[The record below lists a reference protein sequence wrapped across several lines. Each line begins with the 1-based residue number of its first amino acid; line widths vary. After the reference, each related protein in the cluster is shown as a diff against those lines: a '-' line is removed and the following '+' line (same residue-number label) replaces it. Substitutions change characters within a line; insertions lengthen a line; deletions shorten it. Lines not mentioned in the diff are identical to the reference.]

1 MVGDLGNR
9 ETRLSLFLR
18 YIGQG
23 VLRSSRNALVWA
35 VMTAYLIA
43 GILHGVDHLDL
54 ASSKVQVVVA
64 IGDKGDA
71 VPDKADVA
79 GQHCHGCFSVA
90 IADHAVTPPKLDA
103 SGPTG
108 IARNMPPP
116 GERRG
121 IDPPPPKT

>member
-1 MVGDLGNR
+1 M
-9 ETRLSLFLR
+9 SLFLR

-23 VLRSSRNALVWA
+23 LLRSSRNALVWA

-90 IADHAVTPPKLDA
+90 IAHHVATPLMTDA
-103 SGPTG
+103 SDPTG
-108 IARNMPPP
+108 MVRVMPRP

-121 IDPPPPKT
+121 IDPPPPKS